1 MYGLCLGS
9 ASRFETAEA
18 TPTAKRFSST
28 QVMVSTVLCGVGAS
42 NSFRHLV
49 FLLKA
54 RHIIVRS
61 TEALQIDQ
69 QGLVFMP
76 DR

>member
-28 QVMVSTVLCGVGAS
+28 QVMVSTVLCGVAVVKFMFG
-42 NSFRHLV
+42 R
-49 FLLKA
+49 
-54 RHIIVRS
+54 
-61 TEALQIDQ
+61 
-69 QGLVFMP
+69 GLRLTYSP
-76 DR
+76 